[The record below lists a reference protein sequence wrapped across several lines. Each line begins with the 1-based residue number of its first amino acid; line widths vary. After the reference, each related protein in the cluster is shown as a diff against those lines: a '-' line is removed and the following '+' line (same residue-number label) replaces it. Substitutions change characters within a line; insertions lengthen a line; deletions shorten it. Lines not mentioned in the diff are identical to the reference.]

1 MTTPHLSLV
10 TEAGDFVFLSGQ
22 LPFDSNRTIASSDIE
37 GQTDQVM
44 ENIASVLAG
53 TGLTLANVVKATA
66 WLKRASDFVGFN
78 QSYARA
84 FGDHKPA
91 RSTVVCDLM
100 VPTALVEVEVIA
112 LRPAKSGV

>member
-1 MTTPHLSLV
+1 MTTPHLSPL

-37 GQTDQVM
+37 GQTTQVM
-44 ENIASVLAG
+44 DNVAAVLAG
-53 TGLTLANVVKATA
+53 KGLTLANVVKTTV

-78 QSYARA
+78 ESYARA

-100 VPTALVEVEVIA
+100 VPTALVEIEAIA
-112 LRPAKSGV
+112 LRLNSNEA